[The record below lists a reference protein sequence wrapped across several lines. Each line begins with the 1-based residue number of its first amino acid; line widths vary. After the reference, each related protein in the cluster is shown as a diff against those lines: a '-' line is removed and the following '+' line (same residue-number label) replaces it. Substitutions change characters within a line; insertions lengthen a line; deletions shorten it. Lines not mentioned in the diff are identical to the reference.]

1 MLARDEQVRPRP
13 PVTLP
18 GSPRADDDGTPTKS
32 GMWPTAAISSP
43 PTPIPRV
50 RDIGESGR
58 RADRFE
64 KAKARASEPGD
75 QRNGNWTH
83 EQLERM
89 NAQFCQQ
96 LAWPIGRGLEQAP
109 QGSRKPR
116 TTGLDNRFTQSSL
129 NLHCRGRRVAP
140 Y

>member
-1 MLARDEQVRPRP
+1 VSTAYITLTLFARHRPAANRRRALVRLTLMLARDEQVRPRP

-18 GSPRADDDGTPTKS
+18 GSPRADDASTPTKVS
-32 GMWPTAAISSP
+32 DTWPTAAISPP

-50 RDIGESGR
+50 RDIGDSGR

-75 QRNGNWTH
+75 QRDGNWTR

-89 NAQFCQQ
+89 DAQFCQQ
-96 LAWPIGRGLEQAP
+96 LRWAISRGLEHAL
-109 QGSRKPR
+109 QG
-116 TTGLDNRFTQSSL
+116 
-129 NLHCRGRRVAP
+129 
-140 Y
+140 

>member
-1 MLARDEQVRPRP
+1 MSTAYITLTLFARHRPAATSRRRALVRLTLMLARDEQVRPRP

-18 GSPRADDDGTPTKS
+18 GSPRADDTDKPTKS

-43 PTPIPRV
+43 PRV
-50 RDIGESGR
+50 RDIGDSGR

-75 QRNGNWTH
+75 QRDGAWSR

-89 NAQFCQQ
+89 GAQFRRR
-96 LAWPIGRGLEQAP
+96 LTWAISRGLEQAP
-109 QGSRKPR
+109 
-116 TTGLDNRFTQSSL
+116 
-129 NLHCRGRRVAP
+129 
-140 Y
+140 

>member
-18 GSPRADDDGTPTKS
+18 GPPRADDADSAPTKVS
-32 GMWPTAAISSP
+32 GTWPAAAISPP
-43 PTPIPRV
+43 PTPTPRM
-50 RDIGESGR
+50 RDNGEIGR

-75 QRNGNWTH
+75 QRNGDWTR

-89 NAQFCQQ
+89 NAQFYRR
-96 LAWPIGRGLEQAP
+96 LTRAISRGLEQAP
-109 QGSRKPR
+109 
-116 TTGLDNRFTQSSL
+116 
-129 NLHCRGRRVAP
+129 
-140 Y
+140 

>member
-18 GSPRADDDGTPTKS
+18 GPPRAGTPTKS

-43 PTPIPRV
+43 PTPVPRV
-50 RDIGESGR
+50 RDNGESGR

-75 QRNGNWTH
+75 QRNGNWTR

-89 NAQFCQQ
+89 DAQFRRR
-96 LAWPIGRGLEQAP
+96 LTWAISRGLEHAP
-109 QGSRKPR
+109 
-116 TTGLDNRFTQSSL
+116 
-129 NLHCRGRRVAP
+129 
-140 Y
+140 